1 MAKLTAREELVTLAA
16 AVCVALVLVAMIAG
30 MTLAN
35 TVHQTMPAKIGE
47 VSGLASG
54 AAHSPA

>member
-1 MAKLTAREELVTLAA
+1 MAKLTAKEELVTLAA
-16 AVCVALVLVAMIAG
+16 AVCVALVLVAIIAG

-35 TVHQTMPAKIGE
+35 TVHQTTPSKIGG

-54 AAHSPA
+54 AARSPT